1 MNFVEIAN
9 DLRSMLE
16 ATEDG
21 ELCDFAAH
29 FDKIEGQFNAKHD
42 AIRALIDGFKG
53 RADIRQAK
61 AVRLESLA
69 KSDLAKAES
78 LKAYLQYCLKAAG
91 LAYVETDDYKTQ
103 VVNNSQPKVVIA
115 SDAPP
120 LPEEYTIETVEVLP
134 NKGKLARDWAA
145 GKPLPAGVT
154 VERGQHLRLK

>member
-29 FDKIEGQFNAKHD
+29 FDRVEGEFNQKHD

-61 AVRLESLA
+61 SSRLESLA
-69 KSDLAKAES
+69 KSDLNKAES
-78 LKAYLQYCLKAAG
+78 LKTYLQYCLKAAG
-91 LAYVETDDYKTQ
+91 LTSVETEDYKTQ
-103 VVNNSQPKVVIA
+103 VVNNSQPRVVIA

-120 LPEEYTIETVEVLP
+120 LPEEYTIETVEIVP
-134 NKGKLARDWAA
+134 NKGKLARDWQV

>member
-1 MNFVEIAN
+1 MNFVEIAS
-9 DLRSMLE
+9 DLRAMLE

-29 FDKIEGQFNAKHD
+29 FDRVEGEFNQKHD

-61 AVRLESLA
+61 SSRLESLA
-69 KSDLAKAES
+69 KSDLNKAES
-78 LKAYLQYCLKAAG
+78 LKTYLQYCLKAAG
-91 LAYVETDDYKTQ
+91 LTSVETEDYKTQ
-103 VVNNSQPKVVIA
+103 VVNNSQPRVVIA

-120 LPEEYTIETVEVLP
+120 LPEEYTIETVEIVP
-134 NKGKLARDWAA
+134 NKGKLARDWQV

>member
-29 FDKIEGQFNAKHD
+29 FDRVEGEFNQKHD

-53 RADIRQAK
+53 RADVRQAK
-61 AVRLESLA
+61 SSRLELLA

-78 LKAYLQYCLKAAG
+78 LKTYLQYCIRAAG
-91 LAYVETDDYKTQ
+91 LTYVETDDYKTQ

-120 LPEEYTIETVEVLP
+120 LPDEYIIETVEVVP

>member
-1 MNFVEIAN
+1 MNFVEAAS
-9 DLRSMLE
+9 DLRAMLE

-29 FDKIEGQFNAKHD
+29 FDKVQGQFDQKHD
-42 AIRALIDGFKG
+42 AIRALIDGYKG
-53 RADIRQAK
+53 RADLRKAK
-61 AVRLESLA
+61 AIRLELLA
-69 KSDLAKAES
+69 KNDETKVES
-78 LKAYLQYCLKAAG
+78 LKKYLQYCIQTAG
-91 LAYVETDDYKTQ
+91 LTAVETADYKTQ

-120 LPEEYTIETVEVLP
+120 LPDEYTIETVEIVP

>member
-1 MNFVEIAN
+1 MNFVEIAS

-21 ELCDFAAH
+21 ELCDFAMH
-29 FDKIEGQFNAKHD
+29 FEKIEGEFNAKHD

-61 AVRLESLA
+61 AIRLESLA
-69 KSDLAKAES
+69 KSDLNKAES
-78 LKAYLQYCLKAAG
+78 LKTYLQYCLKAAG
-91 LAYVETDDYKTQ
+91 LTSVETEDYKTQ
-103 VVNNSQPKVVIA
+103 VVNNSQPRVVIA

-120 LPEEYTIETVEVLP
+120 LPEEYTIETVEIVP
-134 NKGKLARDWAA
+134 NKGKLARDWQV